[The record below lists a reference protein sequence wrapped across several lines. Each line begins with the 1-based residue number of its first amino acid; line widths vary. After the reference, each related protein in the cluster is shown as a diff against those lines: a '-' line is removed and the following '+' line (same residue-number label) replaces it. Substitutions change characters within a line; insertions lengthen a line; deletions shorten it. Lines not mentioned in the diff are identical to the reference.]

1 MFKDIDIVSLFL
13 LIWFPV
19 SLLIFAVIGWN
30 YLEGSVRTS
39 AYSAG
44 LEKGAVEAS
53 GQIYNDII
61 NKSANQDCNTV
72 FIQYDGRRVDLIN
85 VQCLQIL
92 NGQDPESGAAGDENA
107 DRG

>member
-1 MFKDIDIVSLFL
+1 MFKDLDLMSLFL
-13 LIWFPV
+13 LIWFPL
-19 SLLIFAVIGWN
+19 SLILFGVIGWN
-30 YLEGSVRTS
+30 YLEGSVRAS

-44 LEKGAVEAS
+44 LESGATQAS

-61 NKSANQDCNTV
+61 NKSANQECNTV
-72 FIQYDGRRVDLIN
+72 FIQYEGRRVDLIN

-92 NGQDPESGAAGDENA
+92 ENQPATDESGDENA

>member
-1 MFKDIDIVSLFL
+1 MFKDIDLVNLFL
-13 LIWFPV
+13 LIWFPL
-19 SLLIFAVIGWN
+19 SLIFFAIIGWN
-30 YLEGSVRTS
+30 YLESNVRS
-39 AYSAG
+39 NAYTAG
-44 LEKGAVEAS
+44 LESGAAQAS

-72 FIQYDGRRVDLIN
+72 FIQYEGRRVDLIN

-92 NGQDPESGAAGDENA
+92 NKQSDQQPAGDDNA